1 MTPHLPV
8 GAGSAYPTQPER
20 WFQPVPPSYAELLQI
35 VQDLQRRV
43 AALEAVLRMA
53 QDAAQDATAPHG
65 APQSDQVE
73 ILYLETIERPF

>member
-8 GAGSAYPTQPER
+8 GAGVTYPTQPER

-65 APQSDQVE
+65 APQDDRAE
-73 ILYLETIERPF
+73 FCTLKR